1 MHPKTFTSFIHNK
14 TLTQDLKGYKPTLTA
29 NDMTDY
35 AKKTY
40 QEIAQSYKKA
50 RKRG

>member
-14 TLTQDLKGYKPTLTA
+14 TLAQDLKGYKPALTP
-29 NDMTDY
+29 NDMTNY

-40 QEIAQSYKKA
+40 REIAQFYKKA

>member
-14 TLTQDLKGYKPTLTA
+14 ILTQDLKGYKPA
-29 NDMTDY
+29 IKSSDMTDY

-40 QEIAQSYKKA
+40 RQIAESYKKS
-50 RKRG
+50 RK